1 MKRIFPILCL
11 ISFICSS
18 IFVSCSGTGKNG
30 SRETS
35 NEKKSV
41 IDKYRAF
48 YVNTYI
54 DTITNSDS
62 SEVRISFEWDEIDG
76 PCPVGHIAVEEDNF
90 SQRPIQMSLYI
101 FEQRNDSLILHN
113 EWEDNVDTCYIRN
126 ISNDSIIIAH
136 KNKDLFF
143 TNRNTTVLYRKL
155 SE

>member
-1 MKRIFPILCL
+1 MKKIVPILCFIYFVCL
-11 ISFICSS
+11 IML
-18 IFVSCSGTGKNG
+18 VSCSGEQKGF
-30 SRETS
+30 RETS

-62 SEVRISFEWDEIDG
+62 SEVRISFEWDNIDV
-76 PCPVGHIAVEEDNF
+76 PCPVGHIAIEDNF

-113 EWEDNVDTCYIRN
+113 EWEDNVDTCHIRN